1 MAHEIENMFS
11 VKQVPW
17 HGLGNVVANAPTM
30 AEVLRLAGLDWSV
43 SMQQL
48 VTVNGVAVPKH
59 KAIVRDSDN
68 TILGVAGQR
77 YKPLQNADAL
87 NFFAPFHESGL
98 CSFETAGSLRS
109 GQKIWIMAALNAP
122 ELEIVKGDVVRKYL
136 LLSNGHDG
144 VTGIRVGFTPVR
156 VVCANTLAMAH
167 NDKTSKLVRVFHSS
181 QTLANLEL
189 LRETINAANASFE
202 ATAEQYRAL
211 TTRHVNKTDLEKYVD
226 VVFYNGKAAESD
238 REKIAR
244 ENLNNELQR
253 LFETGYGNDMA
264 GVRGTVWALYNGVT
278 QYLSY
283 EAGRSTDVRIDSLWF
298 GDNKATNQKA
308 FDAALELVTA

>member
-1 MAHEIENMFS
+1 
-11 VKQVPW
+11 
-17 HGLGNVVANAPTM
+17 
-30 AEVLRLAGLDWSV
+30 
-43 SMQQL
+43 MQQL
-48 VTVNGVAVPKH
+48 TTVNGVVVPKH

-98 CSFETAGSLRS
+98 CQFETAGSLRA

-122 ELEIVKGDVVRKYL
+122 ELEIVRGDVVRKYL

-167 NDKTSKLVRVFHSS
+167 SDTQSKLVRVFHSS

-189 LRETINAANASFE
+189 LRDTINAANASFE

-211 TTRHVNKTDLEKYVD
+211 TRKQVNKADLEKYVD
-226 VVFYNGKAAESD
+226 VVFYNGKAAETD

-244 ENLNNELQR
+244 ENLNNEIQR
-253 LFETGYGNDMA
+253 LFETGYGNDMQ

-298 GDNKATNQKA
+298 GDNKAVNQKA
-308 FDAALELVTA
+308 FDAALDLVAA